1 MSFYMPYA
9 GSHTDPI
16 DVAVVGAS
24 GTVGQKV
31 LALSAH
37 LPWLRITEIAGSDT
51 RANAPLSSCP
61 WREALPMPKALSSL
75 RFCTMDDVSSPYV
88 LSCLPNDVAEIYEP
102 LWAKKGQHVF
112 SNASIFR
119 MSPDI
124 PLLVP
129 EINPH
134 HLSLIDGQ
142 KTSGKR
148 VNNPNCSATALA
160 CALAPILRNHS
171 VRHISIVTL
180 QSVSGAGYPGISS
193 MDILGNTIPNIPGEA
208 PKIVQELQKI
218 LGSVTDPL
226 PIPITINV
234 HRVPVLYGHGATIHI
249 LFNDPAPDVVD
260 LYHQFNQNH
269 PLFVLHDGDD
279 RPQALRDLSHDD
291 MRIHMGPIHTAA
303 LGSDASVI
311 ALNILSH
318 NLVRGAAGAVLANLA
333 CFLNATTQHS

>member
-1 MSFYMPYA
+1 
-9 GSHTDPI
+9 
-16 DVAVVGAS
+16 
-24 GTVGQKV
+24 
-31 LALSAH
+31 
-37 LPWLRITEIAGSDT
+37 
-51 RANAPLSSCP
+51 
-61 WREALPMPKALSSL
+61 
-75 RFCTMDDVSSPYV
+75 
-88 LSCLPNDVAEIYEP
+88 
-102 LWAKKGQHVF
+102 
-112 SNASIFR
+112 